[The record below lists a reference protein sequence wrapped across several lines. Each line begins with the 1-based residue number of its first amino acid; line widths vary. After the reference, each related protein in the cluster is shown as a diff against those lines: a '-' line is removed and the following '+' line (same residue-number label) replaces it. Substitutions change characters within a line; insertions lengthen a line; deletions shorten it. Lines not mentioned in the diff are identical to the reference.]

1 MTAFLHADTRRS
13 ARRKRHHGRLAN
25 EPSTATVWAGLLSIQ
40 PVELSA
46 RWALSSTT
54 SGQDVPSQKSDD
66 DDRRRDSDDG
76 NGGGSHDHAAILA
89 SLSGVETGALGGRG
103 QGG

>member
-40 PVELSA
+40 PRRAKREVGAFGDHLGA
-46 RWALSSTT
+46 RRTK
-54 SGQDVPSQKSDD
+54 PKE
-66 DDRRRDSDDG
+66 RRR
-76 NGGGSHDHAAILA
+76 
-89 SLSGVETGALGGRG
+89 
-103 QGG
+103 